1 MRIIYNKEFH
11 LEHKNWTKEII
22 ENFES
27 FLVTAALLEYSLQK
41 STAYTAHINRYYI
54 KLKNKKL
61 IIILFDFSE
70 FKTIDS
76 ISVLTQK
83 NERVFTNN
91 QFQEAIDFMKSLL

>member
-1 MRIIYNKEFH
+1 MEQSRWIQ
-11 LEHKNWTKEII
+11 EIQDD
-22 ENFES
+22 FES
-27 FLVTAALLEYSLQK
+27 FLVTATMLGYDLKK
-41 STAYTAHINRYYI
+41 STSNDPIKRNRYYI